1 MQGEQHGKTLSMNLT
16 NKNIIVTGAGG
27 FIGSHLT
34 EALLERARSVKAF
47 VRYTSSGSIGLLSNL
62 PKKILKD
69 IEIVRGDIR
78 DQEFVENV
86 LTGMDLCF
94 HLASQISIPHSY
106 IGIRE
111 TADTNYYGTLN
122 VLLAAHKLTMEKVLY
137 ASTSEV
143 YGTAQTSKI
152 SESHRLNAQS
162 PYAAT
167 KIAAEKLVESFYAS
181 FNLSGVI
188 VRPFNTFGPRQSTR
202 AVIPAIISQ
211 SLAGE
216 KIELGALEPSR
227 DFTYISDT
235 VEGLIAAA
243 NSNGLD
249 GQIFNLGFGQDISI
263 GSLVDKISSIIGK
276 KLQIQTKS
284 HLIRPKEGEV
294 MRLCSDNSLIASQT
308 NWQPKV
314 PLYEGLAMTIDW
326 FRENS
331 AGNAVSR
338 TFR

>member
-1 MQGEQHGKTLSMNLT
+1 MKGWPAPAKLNLFLH
-16 NKNIIVTGAGG
+16 VVG
-27 FIGSHLT
+27 
-34 EALLERARSVKAF
+34 R
-47 VRYTSSGSIGLLSNL
+47 
-62 PKKILKD
+62 
-69 IEIVRGDIR
+69 RGDGYH
-78 DQEFVENV
+78 E
-86 LTGMDLCF
+86 L
-94 HLASQISIPHSY
+94 
-106 IGIRE
+106 
-111 TADTNYYGTLN
+111 
-122 VLLAAHKLTMEKVLY
+122 
-137 ASTSEV
+137 
-143 YGTAQTSKI
+143 QTTYQTI
-152 SESHRLNAQS
+152 NLHDDITFELNA
-162 PYAAT
+162 
-167 KIAAEKLVESFYAS
+167 
-181 FNLSGVI
+181 
-188 VRPFNTFGPRQSTR
+188 
-202 AVIPAIISQ
+202 
-211 SLAGE
+211 GE
-216 KIELGALEPSR
+216 RIELGALEPSR